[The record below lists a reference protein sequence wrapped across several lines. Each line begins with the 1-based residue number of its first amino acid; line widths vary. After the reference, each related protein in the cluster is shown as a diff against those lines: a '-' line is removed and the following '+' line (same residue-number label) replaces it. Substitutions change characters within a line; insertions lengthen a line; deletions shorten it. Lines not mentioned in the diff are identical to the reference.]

1 MRKRKQQSAEVDQKT
16 QTQNVRVYELAKHH
30 ELSSKELIKVLEGL
44 GVSIKNHMSTLDPD
58 TIMLVESELNPQQK
72 ISLDEEKDADIT
84 PNQEKE
90 VNVIVE
96 AKKETPK
103 VAPKKTPKVAPKKT
117 PKVAPK
123 ETPKVAPKETPK
135 VAPKKTPKVAP
146 KETPKVAPKETPKVA
161 PKKTPKVAPM
171 QVQEGVT
178 VGTLAAMLN
187 LQSTQLIM
195 QLMKLKVMATIN
207 QSLDYQTL
215 LVLADKFGFEAV
227 RKKTLEEKLLS
238 DEEDL
243 PESLVARAPVIT
255 IMGHVDHG
263 KTSLLDSIRQSNVSE
278 SEAGNIT
285 QHIGAYHVKLENGTI
300 VFLDTPGHAAF
311 TAMRARGAQAT
322 DIVVLIVAA
331 DDGVMP
337 QTIEAINHA
346 KAAKVP
352 IVVAINKIDVPGARQ
367 DYVKQQ
373 LVDNDLVPEDWGGQT
388 ICVEISAIEGT
399 GIELLLEMLLL
410 EAALLELKANP
421 NKSARG
427 IVIEAQVDKGRGA
440 IATVLVQSGTLKVGD
455 TFVSG
460 RYSGRVRAMMSDD
473 GRRIKEAA
481 PSTPVEVLGFT
492 GVPEAGDLFFV
503 IDSEKDARTISRE
516 RQDKYRISKLGTH
529 SHVNLDALFEQ
540 IQEGEIKELNVII
553 KGDVQGSVQAI
564 TESLLKLSTLEV
576 KINIIH
582 EATGGITETDILL
595 ASASDAIVVGFN
607 VHPTTEAVKATEI
620 EGIDV
625 RTYKVIYD
633 IISDIRSAMEGLL
646 DPEIREVIIGRAEV
660 REIFNAPRIG
670 VVAGS
675 YVNWGKI
682 TTNQPLRVLR
692 DNRMIYEGKV
702 NSLRRFKDN
711 VNEVQANYECG
722 IGIDEFNDIKI
733 GDVLECYVH
742 EQVARTL

>member
-1 MRKRKQQSAEVDQKT
+1 MKKRRQQTAETNQKIT
-16 QTQNVRVYELAKHH
+16 PSRNVRVYELAKRHG
-30 ELSSKELIKVLEGL
+30 LSSKELIETLEDL
-44 GVSIKNHMSTLDPD
+44 GVPVKNHMSTLDPE
-58 TIMLVESELNPQQK
+58 TIMLVESELDPQQE
-72 ISLDEEKDADIT
+72 ISPDQKKDVDITPEKDADIT
-84 PNQEKE
+84 PEKDVDIKSEKE
-90 VNVIVE
+90 EDPVD
-96 AKKETPK
+96 
-103 VAPKKTPKVAPKKT
+103 APL
-117 PKVAPK
+117 
-123 ETPKVAPKETPK
+123 
-135 VAPKKTPKVAP
+135 
-146 KETPKVAPKETPKVA
+146 
-161 PKKTPKVAPM
+161 

-178 VGTLAAMLN
+178 VGTLASMLN

-195 QLMKLKVMATIN
+195 QLMKLKVMAAIN

-215 LVLADKFGFEAV
+215 LILGEHYGFEAV
-227 RKKTLEEKLLS
+227 QQKTLEEQLLL
-238 DEEDL
+238 DEEDP
-243 PESLVARAPVIT
+243 PESMVARAPVIT

-285 QHIGAYHVKLENGTI
+285 QHIGAYHVELENGNI

-311 TAMRARGAQAT
+311 TTMRARGAQAT

-346 KAAKVP
+346 KAAQVP
-352 IVVAINKIDVPGARQ
+352 IVVAINKIDVPGARS
-367 DYVKQQ
+367 DFVKQQ
-373 LVDNDLVPEDWGGQT
+373 LVENELVPEDWGGQT
-388 ICVEISAIEGT
+388 ICVEVSAIEGT

-427 IVIEAQVDKGRGA
+427 VVIEAQVDKERGA
-440 IATVLVQSGTLKVGD
+440 VATVLVQSGTLKVGD
-455 TFVSG
+455 AFVSG

-473 GRRIKEAA
+473 GKRIKEAG

-492 GVPEAGDLFFV
+492 GVPEAGNLFYAV
-503 IDSEKDARTISRE
+503 ESERDARAISEE
-516 RQDKYRISKLGTH
+516 RQDKHRISKLGTH
-529 SHVNLDALFEQ
+529 SHVSLDDLFQQ
-540 IQEGEIKELNVII
+540 IQEGEIKELNVIV

-564 TESLLKLSTLEV
+564 SESLLKLSTGEV

-607 VHPTTEAVKATEI
+607 VHPTTEAVKATEL

-625 RTYKVIYD
+625 RTYTVIYD
-633 IISDIRSAMEGLL
+633 IISDIRAAMEGLL
-646 DPEIREVIIGRAEV
+646 DPEVREVIIGRAEV
-660 REIFNAPRIG
+660 REIFKVPRIG
-670 VVAGS
+670 LVAGS
-675 YVNWGKI
+675 YVNWGRI
-682 TTNQPLRVLR
+682 TFDQPLRVLR
-692 DNRMIYEGKV
+692 ENRLIYEGKV
-702 NSLRRFKDN
+702 DSLRRFKDN

-722 IGIDEFNDIKI
+722 IGIDEFDDIKV

>member
-1 MRKRKQQSAEVDQKT
+1 MKKTRQQAAEPNQKT
-16 QTQNVRVYELAKHH
+16 TPSQNVRVYELAKRHG
-30 ELSSKELIKVLEGL
+30 LSSKELIKALQDL
-44 GVSIKNHMSTLDPD
+44 GVPVKNHMSSLDPE
-58 TIMLVESELNPQQK
+58 TIMLVESELDPQQE
-72 ISLDEEKDADIT
+72 ISADQETEVDVTPETKVDTTPEKQVDIASETEVDIT
-84 PNQEKE
+84 PEKE
-90 VNVIVE
+90 E
-96 AKKETPK
+96 KEEDPTD
-103 VAPKKTPKVAPKKT
+103 APLK
-117 PKVAPK
+117 
-123 ETPKVAPKETPK
+123 
-135 VAPKKTPKVAP
+135 
-146 KETPKVAPKETPKVA
+146 
-161 PKKTPKVAPM
+161 
-171 QVQEGVT
+171 VQEGVT
-178 VGTLAAMLN
+178 VGKLASMLN
-187 LQSTQLIM
+187 LQSTQMIM
-195 QLMKLKVMATIN
+195 QLMKLKVMASIN

-215 LVLADKFGFEAV
+215 LILGEHFGFEV
-227 RKKTLEEKLLS
+227 VQEKTLEEQLLL
-238 DEEDL
+238 DEEDP

-285 QHIGAYHVKLENGTI
+285 QHIGAYHVELENGNI

-346 KAAKVP
+346 KAAQVP
-352 IVVAINKIDVPGARQ
+352 IVVAINKIDVTGARS

-373 LVDNDLVPEDWGGQT
+373 LVENELMPEEWGGQT
-388 ICVEISAIEGT
+388 ICVEVSAIEGT

-421 NKSARG
+421 DKSARG
-427 IVIEAQVDKGRGA
+427 VVIEAQVDKGRGA
-440 IATVLVQSGTLKVGD
+440 VATVLVQSGTLRVGD
-455 TFVSG
+455 AFVSG

-473 GRRIKEAA
+473 GKRIKVAGS
-481 PSTPVEVLGFT
+481 STPVEVLGFT
-492 GVPEAGDLFFV
+492 GVPEAGDIFYAVEL
-503 IDSEKDARTISRE
+503 ERDARAIGEE
-516 RQDKYRISKLGTH
+516 RQDKHRISKLGTH
-529 SHVNLDALFEQ
+529 SHVSLDDLFQQ
-540 IQEGEIKELNVII
+540 IQEGDIKELNLIV

-564 TESLLKLSTLEV
+564 SESLLKLSTGEV

-607 VHPTTEAVKATEI
+607 VHPTTEAVRATDA

-625 RTYKVIYD
+625 RTYTVIYD
-633 IISDIRSAMEGLL
+633 IISDIRAAMEGLL
-646 DPEIREVIIGRAEV
+646 DPEVREVIIGRAEV
-660 REIFNAPRIG
+660 REIFKVPRLG
-670 VVAGS
+670 SVAGS
-675 YVNWGKI
+675 YVNWGRI
-682 TTNQPLRVLR
+682 SFNQPLRVLR
-692 DNRMIYEGKV
+692 ENRLVYEGKV
-702 NSLRRFKDN
+702 DSLRRFKDN

-722 IGIDEFNDIKI
+722 IGIDEFDDIKV

>member
-1 MRKRKQQSAEVDQKT
+1 MRKNRQQSAEVEQKST
-16 QTQNVRVYELAKHH
+16 QSQNVRVYELAKRHG
-30 ELSSKELIKVLEGL
+30 LSSKELIKVLEEL
-44 GVSIKNHMSTLDPD
+44 GVAIKNHMSSLDPE
-58 TIMLVESELNPQQK
+58 TIMLVEAELDPQQEK
-72 ISLDEEKDADIT
+72 TTEEEIDVDITATSVEIEEKTKEITEEEIDAKI
-84 PNQEKE
+84 KE
-90 VNVIVE
+90 EIE
-96 AKKETPK
+96 ETPSDS
-103 VAPKKTPKVAPKKT
+103 T
-117 PKVAPK
+117 
-123 ETPKVAPKETPK
+123 
-135 VAPKKTPKVAP
+135 
-146 KETPKVAPKETPKVA
+146 
-161 PKKTPKVAPM
+161 M
-171 QVQEGVT
+171 QVQEGIT
-178 VGTLAAMLN
+178 VGALATQLN

-195 QLMKLKVMATIN
+195 QLMKLKVMASIN
-207 QSLDYQTL
+207 QRLDYQTL
-215 LVLADKFGFEAV
+215 LILGEHFGFEV
-227 RKKTLEEKLLS
+227 VQEMTLEEQLLTE
-238 DEEDL
+238 EEDP

-285 QHIGAYHVKLENGTI
+285 QHIGAYHVELDNGSI

-352 IVVAINKIDVPGARQ
+352 IVVAINKIDVQGARQ

-388 ICVEISAIEGT
+388 ICVEVSAIEGT

-421 NKSARG
+421 SKPARG
-427 IVIEAQVDKGRGA
+427 VVIEAQVDTGRGA
-440 IATVLVQSGTLKVGD
+440 VATVLVQSGSLRVGD
-455 TFVSG
+455 SFVTG

-473 GRRIKEAA
+473 GKRIKTAG

-492 GVPEAGDLFFV
+492 GVPEAGDPFYV
-503 IDSEKDARTISRE
+503 VDTEKDARAISEE
-516 RQDKYRISKLGTH
+516 RQDKYRISKLGAH
-529 SHVNLDALFEQ
+529 SHVSLDDLFQQ
-540 IQEGEIKELNVII
+540 IQEGDIKELNLIV

-564 TESLLKLSTLEV
+564 TESLLKLSTPEV

-607 VHPTTEAVKATEI
+607 VYPTTEAVKATET

-625 RTYKVIYD
+625 RTYTVIYD

-646 DPEIREVIIGRAEV
+646 DPEVREVIIGRAEV
-660 REIFNAPRIG
+660 REIFKVPRSG
-670 VVAGS
+670 LVAGS
-675 YVNWGKI
+675 YVNWGRI
-682 TTNQPLRVLR
+682 TFNQPLRILR
-692 DNRMIYEGKV
+692 DNRMIFEGKV
-702 NSLRRFKDN
+702 DSLRRFKDN

-722 IGIDEFNDIKI
+722 IGIEEFDDIKV

-742 EQVARTL
+742 EQIARTLQ

>member
-30 ELSSKELIKVLEGL
+30 GLSSKELIKVLEGL

-96 AKKETPK
+96 AKKETPE
-103 VAPKKTPKVAPKKT
+103 
-117 PKVAPK
+117 VAPK

-135 VAPKKTPKVAP
+135 ETPEAPKD
-146 KETPKVAPKETPKVA
+146 
-161 PKKTPKVAPM
+161 APM

-187 LQSTQLIM
+187 LQPTQLIM
-195 QLMKLKVMATIN
+195 QLMKLRVMATIN

-215 LVLADKFGFEAV
+215 LILADQFGFEAV

-238 DEEDL
+238 DEEDP

-285 QHIGAYHVKLENGTI
+285 QHIGAYHVELENGTI

-427 IVIEAQVDKGRGA
+427 VVIEAQVDKGRGA

-503 IDSEKDARTISRE
+503 IDSEKDARTISGE
-516 RQDKYRISKLGTH
+516 RQDKYRISKLGAH
-529 SHVNLDALFEQ
+529 SHVSLDDLFQQ

-576 KINIIH
+576 KINVIH

-625 RTYKVIYD
+625 RTYTVIYD

-646 DPEIREVIIGRAEV
+646 DPEVREVIIGRAEV
-660 REIFNAPRIG
+660 REIFNAPRVG
-670 VVAGS
+670 VIAGS

-682 TTNQPLRVLR
+682 TANQLLRVLR

>member
-1 MRKRKQQSAEVDQKT
+1 MKKTRQQAAETNKKT
-16 QTQNVRVYELAKHH
+16 TPSQNVRVYELAKRHG
-30 ELSSKELIKVLEGL
+30 LSSKELIEALEDL
-44 GVSIKNHMSTLDPD
+44 GVPVKNHMSTLDPE
-58 TIMLVESELNPQQK
+58 TIMLVESELDPQQE
-72 ISLDEEKDADIT
+72 ISADEQIEVDIKPEIEVDVTLEEEVDIKSEIEEIEEEPADA
-84 PNQEKE
+84 PLR
-90 VNVIVE
+90 
-96 AKKETPK
+96 
-103 VAPKKTPKVAPKKT
+103 
-117 PKVAPK
+117 
-123 ETPKVAPKETPK
+123 
-135 VAPKKTPKVAP
+135 
-146 KETPKVAPKETPKVA
+146 
-161 PKKTPKVAPM
+161 
-171 QVQEGVT
+171 VQEGVT
-178 VGTLAAMLN
+178 VGTLASILN

-195 QLMKLKVMATIN
+195 QLMKLKVMASVN

-215 LVLADKFGFEAV
+215 LILGEHFGFEV
-227 RKKTLEEKLLS
+227 VQEKTLEEQLLL
-238 DEEDL
+238 DEEDP

-263 KTSLLDSIRQSNVSE
+263 KTSLLDSIRESNVSE

-285 QHIGAYHVKLENGTI
+285 QHIGAYHVELENGNI

-346 KAAKVP
+346 KAAQVP
-352 IVVAINKIDVPGARQ
+352 IVVAINKIDVTGARP

-373 LVDNDLVPEDWGGQT
+373 LVENDLVPEEWGGQT
-388 ICVEISAIEGT
+388 ICVEVSAVEGT

-421 NKSARG
+421 DKSARG
-427 IVIEAQVDKGRGA
+427 VVIEAQVDKGRGA
-440 IATVLVQSGTLKVGD
+440 VATVLVQSGTLSVGD
-455 TFVSG
+455 AFVSG

-473 GRRIKEAA
+473 GKRIKIAR

-492 GVPEAGDLFFV
+492 GVPEAGDIFYAV
-503 IDSEKDARTISRE
+503 ESERDARAIGEE
-516 RQDKYRISKLGTH
+516 RQDKHRMSKLGTH
-529 SHVNLDALFEQ
+529 SHVSLDDLFQQ
-540 IQEGEIKELNVII
+540 IQEGDIKELNVIV

-564 TESLLKLSTLEV
+564 SESLLKLSTGEV

-607 VHPTTEAVKATEI
+607 VHPTTEAVKATEA

-625 RTYKVIYD
+625 RTYTVIYD
-633 IISDIRSAMEGLL
+633 IISDIRAAMEGLL
-646 DPEIREVIIGRAEV
+646 DPEVREVIIGRAEV
-660 REIFNAPRIG
+660 REIFKVPRLG
-670 VVAGS
+670 SVAGS
-675 YVNWGKI
+675 YVNWGRI
-682 TTNQPLRVLR
+682 TFNQPLRVLR
-692 DNRMIYEGKV
+692 ENRLIYEGKV
-702 NSLRRFKDN
+702 DSLRRFKDN

-722 IGIDEFNDIKI
+722 IGIDEFDDIKV

>member
-30 ELSSKELIKVLEGL
+30 GLSSKELIKVLEGL

-72 ISLDEEKDADIT
+72 ISLDEEKDADIK

-96 AKKETPK
+96 AKKETPE
-103 VAPKKTPKVAPKKT
+103 
-117 PKVAPK
+117 VAPK
-123 ETPKVAPKETPK
+123 ETPKDAPKETPK
-135 VAPKKTPKVAP
+135 D
-146 KETPKVAPKETPKVA
+146 
-161 PKKTPKVAPM
+161 APM

-187 LQSTQLIM
+187 LQPTQLIM
-195 QLMKLKVMATIN
+195 QLMKLRVMATIN

-215 LVLADKFGFEAV
+215 LILADQFGFEAV

-238 DEEDL
+238 DEEDP

-285 QHIGAYHVKLENGTI
+285 QHIGAYHVELENGTI

-427 IVIEAQVDKGRGA
+427 VVIEAQVDKGRGA

-503 IDSEKDARTISRE
+503 IDSEKDARTISGE
-516 RQDKYRISKLGTH
+516 RQDKYRISKLGAH
-529 SHVNLDALFEQ
+529 SHVSLDDLFQQ

-576 KINIIH
+576 KINVIH

-625 RTYKVIYD
+625 RTYTVIYD

-646 DPEIREVIIGRAEV
+646 DPEVREVIIGRAEV
-660 REIFNAPRIG
+660 REIFNAPRVGLI
-670 VVAGS
+670 AGS

>member
-72 ISLDEEKDADIT
+72 ISLDEEKDADIK

-103 VAPKKTPKVAPKKT
+103 VAPKETPKD
-117 PKVAPK
+117 APK
-123 ETPKVAPKETPK
+123 ETPKD
-135 VAPKKTPKVAP
+135 
-146 KETPKVAPKETPKVA
+146 
-161 PKKTPKVAPM
+161 APM

-187 LQSTQLIM
+187 LQPTQLIM
-195 QLMKLKVMATIN
+195 QLMKLRVMATIN

-215 LVLADKFGFEAV
+215 LVLADPFGFEAV

-238 DEEDL
+238 DEEDP

-285 QHIGAYHVKLENGTI
+285 QHIGAYHVELENGTI

-427 IVIEAQVDKGRGA
+427 VVIEAQVDKGRGA

-503 IDSEKDARTISRE
+503 IDSEKDARTISGE
-516 RQDKYRISKLGTH
+516 RQDKYRISKLGAH
-529 SHVNLDALFEQ
+529 SHVSLDDLFQQ

-576 KINIIH
+576 KINVIH

-595 ASASDAIVVGFN
+595 ASASDAIIVGFN

-625 RTYKVIYD
+625 RTYTVIYD

-646 DPEIREVIIGRAEV
+646 DPEVREVIIGRAEV
-660 REIFNAPRIG
+660 REIFNAPRVG
-670 VVAGS
+670 VIAGS